1 MIPVADFFR
10 IDDLSEALRKCIG
23 KEEDLKEALE
33 NTTDRME
40 NVLENI
46 QGEISSCS
54 VKLKDI
60 WGDQFRG
67 HLEDQVRAFQF
78 NYCNKDTA
86 ILTRSEY
93 VP

>member
-1 MIPVADFFR
+1 MIPIADLFH
-10 IDDLSEALRKCIG
+10 IDNLSEALRKCIG

-54 VKLKDI
+54 DRLKA
-60 WGDQFRG
+60 G
-67 HLEDQVRAFQF
+67 V
-78 NYCNKDTA
+78 NKKPF
-86 ILTRSEY
+86 
-93 VP
+93 VW